1 MHGTSYARNI
11 DAKALSKA
19 SVRRFRIFGILLAL
33 VCGHAG
39 AAANA
44 GPETPPTG
52 AFTVTYTT
60 AELLGDDAARVEP
73 VIPQD
78 EPITWEIYVPP
89 GYRQEAPAGLFVYVS
104 PMPSGK
110 LPGKWRR
117 VMDERNLIWIG
128 ANRSGNRVVV
138 GRRMLFAVLAILVAE
153 QGYAVDTRRFY
164 VSGFSGGGKV
174 ASRLATA
181 HAQIFTG
188 GFFIGGVEVWQDE
201 QPDDIETMRSNR
213 YVFLC
218 GSNDQALRSCRQ
230 ASRAYNAA
238 GVEATELMIIRGMG
252 HDTPD
257 TSDFEKAIIF
267 LDSSGDGTD

>member
-1 MHGTSYARNI
+1 M
-11 DAKALSKA
+11 K
-19 SVRRFRIFGILLAL
+19 RFRIIGILLAL
-33 VCGHAG
+33 VCGQAG

-44 GPETPPTG
+44 APETPRTG
-52 AFTVTYTT
+52 AFTLTYTT

-89 GYRQEAPAGLFVYVS
+89 GYRPAAPPGLFVYVS
-104 PMPSGK
+104 PMQTGK
-110 LPGKWRR
+110 VPGKWRR
-117 VMDERNLIWIG
+117 ILDEHNLIWIG

-153 QGYAVDTRRFY
+153 QGYAVDTSRLY

-181 HAQIFTG
+181 HAQTFTG
-188 GFFIGGVEVWQDE
+188 GFFIGGVEVWHDE
-201 QPDDIETMRSNR
+201 HPDNIEFMRSNR

-218 GSNDQALRSCRQ
+218 GSNDQALRSCKQ
-230 ASRAYNAA
+230 ATRAYNAA

-267 LDSSGDGTD
+267 LDAR